1 MKAGKVESN
10 TLKNT
15 ILEQI
20 THHRNDVL
28 VGAGIGED
36 SAVVDFGENSLVISS
51 DPITGAV
58 DNAGYLA
65 VNVACNDLISAG
77 AIAVGIEVV
86 LLLPENFTEE
96 KTISLMKEIDETAK
110 SLNVEIL
117 GGHTEVLDLVKA
129 PIIVVTAVGK
139 VKKGEHLSSAN
150 AKAGDDIVLSKGAG
164 IEGSYILANDHA
176 NILRENNVEGSII
189 EKAKLYK
196 NKISVLKE
204 GKIAKAHGVNAMHDV
219 TEGGVYGAIK
229 EMAAAANLGF
239 ELNKDQVIINKE
251 TNIITEALG
260 IDPLALI
267 SSGSLLISTQN
278 GKKLVQKLEKE
289 GIEASIV
296 GKFKVGNDYILKTK
310 NKKEILK
317 EKSRDE
323 LWRFL
328 EKI

>member
-51 DPITGAV
+51 DPITGAA

-65 VNVACNDLISAG
+65 VNVACNDLISNG
-77 AIAVGIEVV
+77 AIPVGIEVV
-86 LLLPENFTEE
+86 LLLPEQFTEE
-96 KTISLMKEIDETAK
+96 NTISLMEEIDQSAK
-110 SLNVEIL
+110 KLNVEIL

-129 PIIVVTAVGK
+129 PIIVVTAVAK
-139 VKKGEHLSSAN
+139 IKKGEHLSSAN

-164 IEGSYILANDHA
+164 IEGTYILANDHA
-176 NILRENNVEGSII
+176 NILRKNSIDESII
-189 EKAKLYK
+189 EAAKTYK
-196 NKISVLKE
+196 SKLSVIKE
-204 GKIAKAHGVNAMHDV
+204 GKIAKEHGVNAMHDV
-219 TEGGVYGAIK
+219 TEGGVYGAMK
-229 EMAAAANLGF
+229 EMAEAANLGF
-239 ELNKDQVIINKE
+239 ELNKNQVIINKE
-251 TNIITEALG
+251 TKRITEALE

-267 SSGSLLISTQN
+267 SSGSMLISTQN
-278 GKKLVQKLEKE
+278 GKDLVGKLKKE
-289 GIEASIV
+289 GIEASII
-296 GKFKVGNDYILKTK
+296 GKFKVESDYILKRNGK
-310 NKKEILK
+310 VELLNK
-317 EKSRDE
+317 KSRDE